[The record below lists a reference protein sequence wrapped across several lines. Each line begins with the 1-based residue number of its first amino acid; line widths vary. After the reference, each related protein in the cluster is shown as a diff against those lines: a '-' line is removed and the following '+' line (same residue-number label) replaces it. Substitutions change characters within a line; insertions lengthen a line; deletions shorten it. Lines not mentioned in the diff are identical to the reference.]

1 MSLELILIRHA
12 KSDWADPGQP
22 DHARPLAPRG
32 RRDAPRM
39 AGWLAQDGHVPELVL
54 CSDAARTR
62 ETLALMLPEWPAAP
76 RVLHEPMLYNAP
88 PRQLL
93 ATLGRQSARRVAI
106 IAHNPGI
113 GRLAA
118 DLAET
123 APAHPRF
130 QDYPTCA
137 VTVLDFD
144 VDDWPAIRRGRVAAF
159 AIPADL

>member
-1 MSLELILIRHA
+1 MSLTLILIRHA

-39 AGWLAQDGHVPELVL
+39 GAWLAHGGHLPELVL

-62 ETLALMLPEWPAAP
+62 ETLQLMQPEWPTTPEIRHASA
-76 RVLHEPMLYNAP
+76 LYAAP
-88 PRQLL
+88 PRKLRGAL
-93 ATLGRQSARRVAI
+93 EGMGARSIALV
-106 IAHNPGI
+106 AHNPGI
-113 GRLAA
+113 GQLAA
-118 DLAET
+118 DLAAE

-130 QDYPTCA
+130 ADYPTCA
-137 VTVLDFD
+137 VTVLKFEAN
-144 VDDWPAIRRGRVAAF
+144 DWSSISKGRVAAF